1 MHIICNALRIFLGIL
16 VVALVGVDQKLS
28 TLLHF
33 FATQRNKLLVWR
45 STTSTSLPCGW
56 CASSQWPTSSSCST
70 SPPTSSSTAPSPP
83 PSKEPFPRW
92 LVRKLSL
99 VLNGWF
105 DLWKHPLVFNE
116 ICPTAIWSGSYLWF
130 EKGGGIYENICYS
143 LLKFVTHR
151 NLCKNTQRIFWQIW
165 ECDSF
170 AERVVMTA
178 KSQTYPDVP
187 RLHLSWQWKFSVCLL
202 KLPTLPG
209 HVQARHWSNFQH
221 TFLNL
226 LNRVIKS
233 WEKHYNFVT
242 SK

>member
-143 LLKFVTHR
+143 YWNLSHTKICVRIHREYFGKYESVTR
-151 NLCKNTQRIFWQIW
+151 LQRELSWQLNP
-165 ECDSF
+165 
-170 AERVVMTA
+170 RRT
-178 KSQTYPDVP
+178 QTYPDFI
-187 RLHLSWQWKFSVCLL
+187 LADNGSFLSVC
-202 KLPTLPG
+202 
-209 HVQARHWSNFQH
+209 
-221 TFLNL
+221 
-226 LNRVIKS
+226 
-233 WEKHYNFVT
+233 
-242 SK
+242 